1 MTQATVCVMMGE
13 SVLNAGLNQGGGLSG
28 LPSLPPSY
36 YYYYY
41 YVLIASGCSRGGGG
55 RVLDQ
60 WLGIGVP
67 LRVSNPD
74 PV

>member
-1 MTQATVCVMMGE
+1 MTQVTVCVMMGE
-13 SVLNAGLNQGGGLSG
+13 SVLNAGLNQGGGLSR

-36 YYYYY
+36 YYYF
-41 YVLIASGCSRGGGG
+41 VLIASGCSRGGRG
-55 RVLDQ
+55 VLDQ